1 MSANGNIH
9 HEHEK
14 IVSKDAKMN
23 FGFRHWMVIVMGFLA
38 LFFTGSVQNESLNV
52 VIPKLTEIHGWSD
65 ATISMTSTV
74 ATIIGALFVLIWGQ
88 LTERFGSK
96 KFAILALLLAIVGF
110 ASTGLVTNLPEYI
123 IFRIV
128 TVIGTLSTMNYFVA
142 IIATNWFPTKKG
154 IAMGYITVGN
164 NAASLA
170 ALWIL
175 NFLWD
180 ATGFAIGSIA
190 YAALGLIPVLI
201 LVVLIP
207 EYPEQCGCYPDNDTS
222 MTREQANALL
232 EEGRRYEKESPW
244 TLGRLLRAPQVWK
257 LGVSLGVLCLCISG
271 ILTHLVAIFVDRGF
285 TETQGMLGMSIVS
298 ALAIPLSILL
308 GVLDARKGAR
318 FACIVLAIVMAVCYF
333 MALVPAWWSVIFA
346 ALAAAAVMGCL
357 NNMATSLPA
366 SIFGR
371 YDMKRAQS
379 VILPIMQVL
388 QAAGVGMTGVVATV
402 TGGFTAVLAIM
413 GICSIVAILILLT
426 LKDECIGRVE

>member
-1 MSANGNIH
+1 MSNL
-9 HEHEK
+9 EHQEHAK
-14 IVSKDAKMN
+14 VVSKDAKMN
-23 FGFRHWMVIVMGFLA
+23 FGFRHWMVIIMGFCA

-52 VIPKLTEIHGWSD
+52 VIPRLTELHGWSD
-65 ATISMTSTV
+65 ATISVTSTA
-74 ATIIGALFVLIWGQ
+74 ATIIGALFVLVWGQ
-88 LTERFGSK
+88 LTERFGTK
-96 KFAILALLLAIVGF
+96 KFAVLALLLSVVGF

-142 IIATNWFPTKKG
+142 VIATNWFPTKKG

-180 ATGFAIGSIA
+180 ATGFAIGSVA
-190 YAALGLIPVLI
+190 YAAIGLIPVLI
-201 LVVLIP
+201 LIILIP

-222 MTREQANALL
+222 MTREQAEKLL
-232 EEGRRYEKESPW
+232 EEGRRYEKESTW
-244 TLGRLLRAPQVWK
+244 TVGKLLRTPEVWK
-257 LGVSLGVLCLCISG
+257 LGVSLGLLCLCISG
-271 ILTHLVAIFVDRGF
+271 ILTHLVAIFVDHGF
-285 TETQGMLGMSIVS
+285 TEQQGIAGMSIVS
-298 ALAIPLSILL
+298 AIAIPLSILL
-308 GVLDARKGAR
+308 GVLDSKKGAKT
-318 FACIVLAIVMAVCYF
+318 ATIVLAVGMAICF
-333 MALVPAWWSVIFA
+333 FASLMPAKWSVVFA

-388 QAAGVGMTGVVATV
+388 QAAGVGMTGVVADR
-402 TGGFTAVLAIM
+402 TGGFTAVLAVM
-413 GICSIVAILILLT
+413 GVCSIVAILILLT
-426 LKDECIGRVE
+426 LKDECIGRIE

>member
-1 MSANGNIH
+1 MSNTDNI

-14 IVSKDAKMN
+14 VVSKDAKMN
-23 FGFRHWMVIVMGFLA
+23 FGFRHWMVIFMGFCA
-38 LFFTGSVQNESLNV
+38 LFFAGSVQNESLNV
-52 VIPKLTEIHGWSD
+52 VIPRLTELHGWSD

-74 ATIIGALFVLIWGQ
+74 ATIIGALFVLVWGQ

-96 KFAILALLLAIVGF
+96 KFALLALALSVVGF

-123 IFRIV
+123 IFRII

-164 NAASLA
+164 NVASLA

-175 NFLWD
+175 NFLWNGL
-180 ATGFAIGSIA
+180 GFAVGSIG
-190 YAALGLIPVLI
+190 YAAIGLIPILI
-201 LVVLIP
+201 LGILIP

-222 MTREQANALL
+222 MTREQAEKLL
-232 EEGRRYEKESPW
+232 EEGRRYEKESAW
-244 TLGRLLRAPQVWK
+244 TIGKLLRTPQVWK
-257 LGVSLGVLCLCISG
+257 LGVSLGLLCLCISG

-285 TETQGMLGMSIVS
+285 TETQGILGMSVVS
-298 ALAIPLSILL
+298 AIAIPMSILL
-308 GVLDARKGAR
+308 GVLDARKGAK
-318 FACIVLAIVMAVCYF
+318 FACIVLAVVMAVCYF
-333 MALVPAWWSVIFA
+333 VSLVPAQWSVVFA

-379 VILPIMQVL
+379 VVLPIMQVL
-388 QAAGVGMTGVVATV
+388 QAIGVGLTGVVADA

-413 GICSIVAILILLT
+413 GCCSVVAILILGT
-426 LKDECIGRVE
+426 LKDECIGRIE